1 MKNKEKNSQNISRSG
16 KLNRNIL
23 LIEDDLQMQEF
34 IIEYLKDYNFD
45 CTAFSHPKDA
55 LESFKNSNDYEIII
69 LDLMLPD
76 MDGFDLF
83 KKLKQIKNIPI
94 IISSARGDIGN
105 KIHGFELGADDYL
118 AKPYEPRELVL
129 RIEHILKKNI
139 SNKIKICNFEIDK
152 DNRTVV
158 LDDFPIE
165 FTKIEFEIFMFLINN
180 LNKISSREQILN
192 ATSLDENTKNRNIDM
207 HISNIRHKI
216 GDDSKNPIYIK
227 SVWGIGYKFVG

>member
-1 MKNKEKNSQNISRSG
+1 MNKKV
-16 KLNRNIL
+16 L
-23 LIEDDLQMQEF
+23 LIEDDLQMQKL
-34 IIEYLKDYNFD
+34 IIEYLADYNFD
-45 CTAFSHPKDA
+45 CTAFAHPKDA
-55 LESFKNSNDYEIII
+55 LENFKNNNDYCIII

-83 KKLKQIKNIPI
+83 KKLKQIQDIPI
-94 IISSARGDIGN
+94 VISSARGDIGN

-139 SNKIKICNFEIDK
+139 STVLTIGDFKIDK
-152 DNRTVV
+152 ENRTII

-165 FTKIEFEIFMFLINN
+165 LTKIEFEIFVFLIEN

-192 ATSLDENTKNRNIDM
+192 ATSLDINTKNRTIDM
-207 HISNIRHKI
+207 HISNIRYKI
-216 GDDSKNPIYIK
+216 GDDSKNPKYIK
-227 SVWGIGYKFVG
+227 SVWGIGYKFTA

>member
-1 MKNKEKNSQNISRSG
+1 MNKKV
-16 KLNRNIL
+16 L
-23 LIEDDLQMQEF
+23 LIEDDLQMQTL
-34 IIEYLKDYNFD
+34 IVEYLQDYSFD
-45 CTAFSHPKDA
+45 CIAFSHPKDA
-55 LESFKNSNDYEIII
+55 LENFKNDNDYSIII

-83 KKLKQIKNIPI
+83 KKLKQIHDIPI

-129 RIEHILKKNI
+129 RIEHILKKNLSSKIAI
-139 SNKIKICNFEIDK
+139 SNFVIDK
-152 DNRTVV
+152 DNRTVF
-158 LDDFPIE
+158 LDNFPID
-165 FTKIEFEIFMFLINN
+165 FTKIEFEIFLFLVNN

-192 ATSLDENTKNRNIDM
+192 ATSLDINTKNRTIDM
-207 HISNIRHKI
+207 HISNIRYKI
-216 GDDSKNPIYIK
+216 ADDSKNPKYIK